1 MRGSL
6 PASNDT
12 AQRYRFDGEIARG
25 GMGVVHSAFDRLAQ
39 RQVAYKRLLV
49 SEKMGKE
56 RSYAFF
62 QREYDTLSRLRHPN
76 IIEVY
81 EYGVDDVG
89 PYYTME
95 LLSGQDLAALAPLP
109 FREVCRVARDVASA
123 LALVHARGYVHRDV
137 SPANVRL
144 TRDGRAK
151 LFDFGALIEF
161 GSSDHFAG
169 TPAFIAPECLTGGM
183 LDQRTDLFSFGAL
196 LYWALTRKL
205 AISRR
210 SLRDPFPITIAATTP
225 ASTLD
230 ESIPKALDELV
241 LSLLQRDPLA
251 RPSSAAEVIERL
263 NAIGGLEPSSEE
275 QHVAYGYLAH
285 PRLVGRDHVIAQ
297 LGAQLHAA
305 LDGAGRSA
313 VLTAASGH
321 GRSALLDAM
330 VRKARLE
337 GATVLHVDARLSG
350 GSFGVALAIID
361 QLAISQPELSPGR
374 QGLPSLLP
382 RSEASTGTPTAWSP
396 VEASERKHQLAADVR
411 GVLLEACRKN
421 PTMLVIDDV
430 HAADGE
436 SLSWLAAF
444 MAEIPRDACFVLLS
458 AELEPS
464 WTESSL
470 STAICAHAEV
480 VELERLAEGEVEEL
494 VTAVFGHVANT
505 RRVAH
510 WLFEHSGGN
519 PARCMDLARA
529 LLQHEVIHY
538 TRGVFSLPHDIPDE
552 WEGDRAR
559 PILARISDLDPAA
572 RDLAHLLSIQELPLS
587 LHTLSRAM
595 GTPAREVLLALEML
609 IARETVRAQGQAY
622 AVASR
627 GLASGIRA
635 TLPEAALRT
644 LHERSAHALLAEA
657 NAGDP
662 TLRLQAGVHLL
673 AAGRQNEAAELLTP
687 KSDGDW
693 MAGDTPIHLLETVLE
708 IERARGRPDEHC
720 LRVLIP
726 LVRSGFFGELAT
738 QDRHID
744 RTLAALA
751 RVLGIAFAA
760 RWAPHIGRTPAL
772 VLGVAGALL
781 RHAFTPKRLRFG
793 TFEETFTALLS
804 ILSSTVAAVSHAFD
818 ASAARRIVDRFEIL
832 AAFGPDS
839 APALSLE
846 FCKATADMPAGRFAR
861 ARASFVR
868 LLERFKRPVTGMNDS
883 VHLQFRLGVVHGLAQ
898 CEVTDTLPVA
908 LDLANELERSH
919 RFFAPHAETIR
930 MGYHAYRGEREL
942 AETCRRRGETLAL
955 QGGISWSAVAIMILR
970 AMYVAQHT
978 RDVVEIT
985 RLLPEFERMAKIA
998 PNFFY
1003 YRECALA
1010 FLELLRGQPERAV
1023 DGYERAFA
1031 LPDAQHMLTYPIDRV
1046 HYARALCEAR
1056 RLDEAER
1063 VCLQTSAELPADEVR
1078 YLVKMPRQQL
1088 ALARL
1093 ARGDV
1098 VAAKNQLEQLVAEL
1112 QPFDNPLWLGELH
1125 RDLARVA
1132 LASRDADA
1140 LRRELDQM
1148 SICFH
1153 HTENAALIQQSEQVV
1168 HEAETALPEARP
1180 EQSAGSHDLE
1190 STEIEPLCLQ
1200 LPPTEAELSEE
1211 QAAEPATSEVRSTR
1225 VRTASEAPG
1234 ALSRRVAVS

>member
-1 MRGSL
+1 MGDMRGSL
-6 PASNDT
+6 PAPNAT
-12 AQRYRFDGEIARG
+12 VQRYRFDGEIARG
-25 GMGVVHSAFDRLAQ
+25 GMGVVHCAFDRLAQ
-39 RQVAYKRLLV
+39 RQVAYKRLLI

-169 TPAFIAPECLTGGM
+169 TPAFIAPECLTGSM
-183 LDQRTDLFSFGAL
+183 LDQRTDLFSLGAL
-196 LYWALTRKL
+196 IYWALTRRL

-210 SLRDPFPITIAATTP
+210 SLRDPFPIILAATTP
-225 ASTLD
+225 ASSLD

-241 LSLLQRDPLA
+241 VSLLQRDPLA

-275 QHVAYGYLAH
+275 QHAAYGYLAH
-285 PRLVGRDHVIAQ
+285 PRLVGRDHVIAR
-297 LGAQLHAA
+297 LGAQLRGA
-305 LDGAGRSA
+305 LEGAGGSA
-313 VLTAASGH
+313 LLTAASGH

-337 GATVLHVDARLSG
+337 GATVLQVDARLSA
-350 GSFGVALAIID
+350 GSFGAALAIID
-361 QLAISQPELSPGR
+361 QLAISQPELAPGR
-374 QGLPSLLP
+374 QGLRSLLP
-382 RSEASTGTPTAWSP
+382 RPDASAGTPAWSP
-396 VEASERKHQLAADVR
+396 VDASERKHQLAARVR
-411 GVLLEACRKN
+411 ELLVETCSKN

-430 HAADGE
+430 HAADSE
-436 SLSWLAAF
+436 SLGWLAAF
-444 MAEIPRDACFVLLS
+444 MAEVSQESCFVLLS
-458 AELEPS
+458 AELTPA
-464 WTESSL
+464 WTESAL
-470 STAICAHAEV
+470 STAISAHAEV
-480 VELERLAEGEVEEL
+480 LELGRLAQGEVEEL
-494 VTAVFGHVANT
+494 VTAVFGQVANT
-505 RRVAH
+505 RRVSH

-519 PARCMDLARA
+519 PARCMELARE
-529 LLQHEVIHY
+529 LLQHDVIHY
-538 TRGVFSLPHDIPDE
+538 TRGVFSLPHDIPDD
-552 WEGDRAR
+552 WERDRAL
-559 PILARISDLDPAA
+559 PILARLSDLDPTA
-572 RDLAHLLSIQELPLS
+572 RDLAHLLSIQDLPL
-587 LHTLSRAM
+587 TLDTLGRA
-595 GTPAREVLLALEML
+595 TKAPARDVLLALEVL
-609 IARETVRAQGQAY
+609 IAREIVRAQGQAY
-622 AVASR
+622 AIASR
-627 GLASGIRA
+627 AQASAIRG
-635 TLPEAALRT
+635 TLPAAALRT
-644 LHERSAHALLAEA
+644 LHARSAQILCEEAEQ
-657 NAGDP
+657 GDP
-662 TLRLQAGVHLL
+662 SLRLQAGVHLL

-693 MAGDTPIHLLETVLE
+693 MAGDTPIHLLEAVLE

-738 QDRHID
+738 QNRHID

-751 RVLGIAFAA
+751 RVLGIDFAG
-760 RWAPHIGRTPAL
+760 RWAPRIGRTAAL
-772 VLGVAGALL
+772 VLGVTGALI

-804 ILSSTVAAVSHAFD
+804 ILSATVAAVSHAFD
-818 ASAARRIVDRFEIL
+818 APAARRIVERFEIL
-832 AAFGPDS
+832 AAFGADS

-861 ARASFVR
+861 ARASYVR
-868 LLERFKRPVTGMNDS
+868 LLERFKRPVKGMNDG

-898 CEVTDTLPVA
+898 CQVTDTLPAA

-919 RFFAPHAETIR
+919 LFFAPHAETIR
-930 MGYHAYRGEREL
+930 MGYHAYRGERAL
-942 AETCRRRGETLAL
+942 AEACRRRGETLAL

-978 RDVVEIT
+978 QDVVEIR

-998 PNFFY
+998 PNFLY

-1010 FLELLRGQPERAV
+1010 FLELLRGQPERALES
-1023 DGYERAFA
+1023 YERAFA
-1031 LPDAQHMLTYPIDRV
+1031 LPDAPHMLTYPIDRV
-1046 HYARALCEAR
+1046 HCARALCEAKR
-1056 RLDEAER
+1056 FEEAER
-1063 VCLQTSAELPADEVR
+1063 VCLQTSAELATDEVR
-1078 YLVKMPRQQL
+1078 YLVKMPRQQI

-1093 ARGDV
+1093 AQGDV
-1098 VAAKNQLEQLVAEL
+1098 VAARSQLEELLAEL
-1112 QPFDNPLWLGELH
+1112 QPFDNPLWLGDLY

-1132 LASRDADA
+1132 LASHDADA
-1140 LRRELDQM
+1140 ARRALDHM
-1148 SICFH
+1148 SIFYR

-1168 HEAETALPEARP
+1168 HEAERALPEARVQ
-1180 EQSAGSHDLE
+1180 QSAGNLD
-1190 STEIEPLCLQ
+1190 STEIEPLLAQ
-1200 LPPTEAELSEE
+1200 LPATEAAPSEE
-1211 QAAEPATSEVRSTR
+1211 TAVGPATSQVRQTR
-1225 VRTASEAPG
+1225 PRTASEPPSKLASG
-1234 ALSRRVAVS
+1234 

>member
-6 PASNDT
+6 PAPDET
-12 AQRYRFDGEIARG
+12 VQRYRFDGEIARG
-25 GMGVVHSAFDRLAQ
+25 GMGVVHSALDRLAQ

-49 SEKMGKE
+49 SQKMGKE
-56 RSYAFF
+56 RSDAFF

-81 EYGVDDVG
+81 EYGLDEVG

-109 FREVCRVARDVASA
+109 FREVCRIARDVASA

-161 GSSDHFAG
+161 GPSDHFAG
-169 TPAFIAPECLTGGM
+169 TPAFIAPECLTGSP
-183 LDQRTDLFSFGAL
+183 LDQRTDLFSLGAL
-196 LYWALTRKL
+196 IYWALTRRL

-210 SLRDPFPITIAATTP
+210 SLRDVFPIILAAATP

-230 ESIPKALDELV
+230 ESIPKALDELI

-263 NAIGGLEPSSEE
+263 NAIGGLEPSREE

-285 PRLVGRDHVIAQ
+285 PRLVGRDHVLAL
-297 LGAQLHAA
+297 LGAELRAA
-305 LDGAGRSA
+305 LDGTGRSA
-313 VLTAASGH
+313 ILTAASGQ
-321 GRSALLDAM
+321 GRSALLDAL

-337 GATVLHVDARLSG
+337 GGTVLQVDARHAA
-350 GSFGVALAIID
+350 GSFGVALALVD
-361 QLAISQPELSPGR
+361 QLAVSQPELRPGR
-374 QGLPSLLP
+374 KSVFSVLP
-382 RSEASTGTPTAWSP
+382 RMDANGAPLAWSP
-396 VEASERKHQLAADVR
+396 VDASERKHQLAARVR
-411 GVLLEACRKN
+411 DLLLEASRKN
-421 PTMLVIDDV
+421 PIVLVIDDV

-436 SLSWLAAF
+436 SLGWLAAF
-444 MAEIPRDACFVLLS
+444 LAEVPREACFVLLS
-458 AELEPS
+458 AELTPD
-464 WTESSL
+464 WTESAL
-470 STAICAHAEV
+470 CTAICAQAEV
-480 VELERLAEGEVEEL
+480 FELSRLSEAEVEQL

-505 RRVAH
+505 RRLSH

-519 PARCMDLARA
+519 PARCVELARA
-529 LLQHEVIHY
+529 LLQHDVIHY
-538 TRGVFSLPHDIPDE
+538 TRGVFSLPHDIPDG

-559 PILARISDLDPAA
+559 PIVGRISDLDPTA
-572 RDLAHLLSIQELPLS
+572 RDLAHLLSIQDLPLS
-587 LHTLSRAM
+587 LDALGRA
-595 GTPAREVLLALEML
+595 TAAPARDVLLALEAL
-609 IARETVRAQGQAY
+609 IAREFVRAQGQAY

-627 GLASGIRA
+627 ALAGAIRG
-635 TLPEAALRT
+635 TLPEAALRA
-644 LHERSAHALLAEA
+644 LHERSAQALLAEVSE
-657 NAGDP
+657 GGP

-687 KSDGDW
+687 SDGDW
-693 MAGDTPIHLLETVLE
+693 MAGETPIHLLEAVLE
-708 IERARGRPDEHC
+708 IERARGRSDEHC

-738 QDRHID
+738 QNRHID

-751 RVLGIAFAA
+751 RVLGIAFAT
-760 RWAPHIGRTPAL
+760 RWAPRIGRTPAL
-772 VLGVAGALL
+772 VLGVVGALI
-781 RHAFTPKRLRFG
+781 RHAFTPKKRRFG
-793 TFEETFTALLS
+793 SFEETFTALLS
-804 ILSSTVAAVSHAFD
+804 ILSATVAAVSHAFD
-818 ASAARRIVDRFEIL
+818 APAARRIVERFEIL
-832 AAFGPDS
+832 AAFGADS

-861 ARASFVR
+861 AKACYVR
-868 LLERFKRPVTGMNDS
+868 LLERFKRPVKGMNDS

-898 CEVTDTLPVA
+898 CHVTDTLPAA
-908 LDLANELERSH
+908 LELADELERSH

-942 AETCRRRGETLAL
+942 AEQCRRRGETLAL

-978 RDVVEIT
+978 HDVVEIT

-998 PNFFY
+998 PNFLY

-1010 FLELLRGQPERAV
+1010 FLELLRAQPQRAV
-1023 DGYERAFA
+1023 EVYERAFA
-1031 LPDAQHMLTYPIDRV
+1031 LADAQHMLTYPIDRA
-1046 HYARALCEAR
+1046 HYARALCEAK

-1078 YLVKMPRQQL
+1078 YLLKLPRQQH
-1088 ALARL
+1088 ALVQL

-1098 VAAKNQLEQLVAEL
+1098 VAAKQQLEQLLAEL
-1112 QPFDNPLWLGELH
+1112 QPFDNPLWLGEVQ

-1132 LASRDADA
+1132 LASHDAA
-1140 LRRELDQM
+1140 LLRRALDEM
-1148 SICFH
+1148 SIYFR

-1168 HEAETALPEARP
+1168 HEAERALPDAYQLRVVANHEL
-1180 EQSAGSHDLE
+1180 D
-1190 STEIEPLCLQ
+1190 STEIEPLIQ
-1200 LPPTEAELSEE
+1200 LPLTEAEPAGA
-1211 QAAEPATSEVRSTR
+1211 AAEPAISVVRPRGQTGSER
-1225 VRTASEAPG
+1225 PG
-1234 ALSRRVAVS
+1234 SVSRRGAAS